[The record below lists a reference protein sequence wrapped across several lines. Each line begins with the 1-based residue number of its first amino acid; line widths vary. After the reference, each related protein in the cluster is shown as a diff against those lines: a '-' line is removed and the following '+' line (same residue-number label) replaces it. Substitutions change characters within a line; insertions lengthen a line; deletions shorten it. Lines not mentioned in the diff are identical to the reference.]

1 MDSLIDFYK
10 MRISYF
16 YGAKVET
23 VDFANIQQ
31 EILSRLNKE
40 QELVPGE
47 EEPRLQADSPL
58 AIVNGNFFQVL
69 GYVGC
74 WSTHRRG
81 R

>member
-1 MDSLIDFYK
+1 

-31 EILSRLNKE
+31 EMLSRLNKE
-40 QELVPGE
+40 QELVPRE

-58 AIVNGNFFQVL
+58 AIVNGNFFQVT
-69 GYVGC
+69 G
-74 WSTHRRG
+74 
-81 R
+81 